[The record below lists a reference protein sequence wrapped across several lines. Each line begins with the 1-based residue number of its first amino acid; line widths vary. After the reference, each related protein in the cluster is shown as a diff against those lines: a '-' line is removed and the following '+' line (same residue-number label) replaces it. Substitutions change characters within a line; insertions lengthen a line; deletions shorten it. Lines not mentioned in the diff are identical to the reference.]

1 MLLSILV
8 CSRVVISVSASPEM
22 WTQTYGNG
30 KEVGYSLVETS
41 DGGFAI
47 AGDAGS
53 FGAGDGDFWLVK
65 TDVNGNMEWNQT
77 YGGVGYESAKALIN
91 TSDGGFALAGNKH
104 YSDYWDC
111 DFWLVKTDS
120 YGNMKWNK
128 TYGGSGFDS
137 ANSLIETSE
146 GGYVL
151 AGTTSSFGA
160 GETDFWLVKTD
171 SQGNMQWNQTYGGA
185 DFETSTSLVSTSDGG
200 YALAGG
206 RTGLEGGVTGFYPFD
221 NTVILVKTDAYGNM
235 VWKQSYGEN
244 LGFKD
249 AYALVTTSDGGFV
262 LGGYVPDS
270 DGYSDFWLIKTDS
283 NGNMEW
289 DKRYGMGGDE
299 KAYSL
304 VQTSDGGYALAGLA
318 SGALDNEA
326 YLDSWMVKTDAYG
339 NEIWRQTYAETGD
352 QYIYSIVETAD
363 AAFALVGWRTYT
375 YAGPPYLWILKTDEF
390 GNIPEF
396 SSWII
401 LPLFLG
407 SAFVMVFFKKKN
419 GFGEIK

>member
-1 MLLSILV
+1 MHITTLFLSIMLLSILV

-77 YGGVGYESAKALIN
+77 YGGVGYESAKALIKA
-91 TSDGGFALAGNKH
+91 SDGGFALAGNKH
-104 YSDYWDC
+104 YSDYLEC
-111 DFWLVKTDS
+111 DFWLVKTDR
-120 YGNMKWNK
+120 YGNMEWNK

-171 SQGNMQWNQTYGGA
+171 AHGNLQWNQTYGSA
-185 DFETSTSLVSTSDGG
+185 DLETSTSLVATSDGG

-262 LGGYVPDS
+262 LGG
-270 DGYSDFWLIKTDS
+270 
-283 NGNMEW
+283 
-289 DKRYGMGGDE
+289 
-299 KAYSL
+299 
-304 VQTSDGGYALAGLA
+304 
-318 SGALDNEA
+318 
-326 YLDSWMVKTDAYG
+326 
-339 NEIWRQTYAETGD
+339 
-352 QYIYSIVETAD
+352 
-363 AAFALVGWRTYT
+363 
-375 YAGPPYLWILKTDEF
+375 
-390 GNIPEF
+390 
-396 SSWII
+396 
-401 LPLFLG
+401 
-407 SAFVMVFFKKKN
+407 
-419 GFGEIK
+419 